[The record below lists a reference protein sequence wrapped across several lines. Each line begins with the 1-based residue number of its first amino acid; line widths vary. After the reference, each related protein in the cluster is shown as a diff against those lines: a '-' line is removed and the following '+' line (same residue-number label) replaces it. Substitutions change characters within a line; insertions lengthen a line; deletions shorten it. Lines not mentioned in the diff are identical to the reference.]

1 MALYDKTIYELRE
14 LLDKKEVS
22 ASEVLNSYIDRIE
35 AVDTKLDAFLTKT
48 FDLAKKNAKESAL
61 NTDAFTRS
69 Q

>member
-35 AVDTKLDAFLTKT
+35 AVD
-48 FDLAKKNAKESAL
+48 
-61 NTDAFTRS
+61 RCV
-69 Q
+69 